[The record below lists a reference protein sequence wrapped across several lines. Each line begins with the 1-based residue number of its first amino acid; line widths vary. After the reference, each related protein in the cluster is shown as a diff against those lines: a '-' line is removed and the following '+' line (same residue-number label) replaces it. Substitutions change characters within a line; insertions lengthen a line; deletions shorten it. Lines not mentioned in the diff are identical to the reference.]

1 MSKDIFLSKKNTLN
15 LFKNIV
21 NQNNFKELKKDKKQ
35 IIVDLLIKNM
45 KKVYKSI
52 DTKKLNKNNIDSIL
66 KQFNQLSMNET
77 NEKIKEMHIFNNTD
91 QLSDRKFKRDFESQ
105 PDRKVSFMERPE
117 TQSTHTSDI
126 KEKNLDSFYQTMK
139 PSQNTQ
145 NYGSKKSIADKMLSL
160 QKMRNSTNKRE
171 TKNYS

>member
-91 QLSDRKFKRDFESQ
+91 QLSDTR
-105 PDRKVSFMERPE
+105 
-117 TQSTHTSDI
+117 
-126 KEKNLDSFYQTMK
+126 
-139 PSQNTQ
+139 NTEYTY
-145 NYGSKKSIADKMLSL
+145 N
-160 QKMRNSTNKRE
+160 
-171 TKNYS
+171 